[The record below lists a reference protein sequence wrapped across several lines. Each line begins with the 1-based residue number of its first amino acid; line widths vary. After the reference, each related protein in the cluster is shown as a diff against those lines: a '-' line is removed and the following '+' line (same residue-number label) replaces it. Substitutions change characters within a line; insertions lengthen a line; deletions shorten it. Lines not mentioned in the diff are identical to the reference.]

1 MKSAEDKTGKSF
13 AFEVATPDATYYMH
27 ADSEKQKDEWI
38 GAIGR
43 CVGRPRSGWDTL
55 LTRTVL
61 VPSTQRYCALL
72 ERLHGRRRLRRR
84 GGLGSRR
91 GAGVGARPCMGGPAP
106 LFSSAHSPTHPPRC
120 AELGSPESVY

>member
-43 CVGRPRSGWDTL
+43 CVGTGPRYS
-55 LTRTVL
+55 R
-61 VPSTQRYCALL
+61 
-72 ERLHGRRRLRRR
+72 
-84 GGLGSRR
+84 LGSRPHAFPR
-91 GAGVGARPCMGGPAP
+91 SAIVRY
-106 LFSSAHSPTHPPRC
+106 SSAFT
-120 AELGSPESVY
+120 ADDGYDDEED